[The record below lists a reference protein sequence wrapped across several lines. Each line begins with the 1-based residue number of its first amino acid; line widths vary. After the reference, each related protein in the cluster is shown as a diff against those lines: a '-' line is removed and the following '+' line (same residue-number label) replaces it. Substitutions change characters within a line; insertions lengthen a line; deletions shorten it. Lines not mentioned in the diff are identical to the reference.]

1 MLHWGLCDSSNIS
14 MHCLGGIILT
24 FLLWLICSQE
34 EVDMAKRIPWRD
46 TYSMNEAPW
55 VHFLLCV
62 LLLSSDPFTQSQVT
76 RMGSMSGPSEH
87 LASSVRMRFTE
98 VRGSWTLGSNVQ
110 PSSLWC
116 SLQSPSEFPTC
127 YRRPLSIHI
136 TGSLSSNQLDP
147 KKEKETL
154 VFLGVCVPGPI
165 EVVSCHSVN
174 SGEPL
179 G

>member
-1 MLHWGLCDSSNIS
+1 M
-14 MHCLGGIILT
+14 
-24 FLLWLICSQE
+24 CS
-34 EVDMAKRIPWRD
+34 P
-46 TYSMNEAPW
+46 
-55 VHFLLCV
+55 V
-62 LLLSSDPFTQSQVT
+62 LSGVAYNHLLSSQLVT
-76 RMGSMSGPSEH
+76 ED
-87 LASSVRMRFTE
+87 
-98 VRGSWTLGSNVQ
+98 
-110 PSSLWC
+110 
-116 SLQSPSEFPTC
+116 
-127 YRRPLSIHI
+127 HI